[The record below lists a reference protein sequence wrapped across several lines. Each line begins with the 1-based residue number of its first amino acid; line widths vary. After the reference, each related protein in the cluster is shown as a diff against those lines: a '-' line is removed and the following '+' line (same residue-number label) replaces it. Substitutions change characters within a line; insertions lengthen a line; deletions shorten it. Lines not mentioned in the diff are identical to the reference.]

1 MSQPYGALL
10 RGTLPDMAYPLVDAD
25 NHYYEVR
32 DCFTRHIEARFR
44 DRTARAVRRPDGT
57 EVMLVGDHTYDYT
70 DLKFDKTNP
79 PGSLKEVLRNK
90 ENVDWAD
97 SASKESMHPA
107 FQQRDARLALMDE
120 QGIEATI
127 MLPTIGVTVE
137 HFMKD
142 DPELTY
148 ASLRAFNRWLA
159 EDWGWAHDDR
169 IFSVA
174 MLSLLDVDACVAE
187 LERVLAEG
195 ARLVHLRPGPARY
208 GMSPADPTFDPF
220 WARVEEAGVP
230 VIFHIAES
238 GYNEF
243 CGGLWGEVLNPN
255 VRRQTAFQWAF
266 FHGDR
271 PIMETLG
278 ALVYHN
284 LFGRF
289 PGLRIL
295 SIENGSGWVEYLLS
309 NLDKK
314 KGMGRYGEW
323 LGGRF
328 RGRPSE
334 IFRKHVYVTPYPED
348 DIAKLVEFL
357 GPDNVLFGSD
367 YPHPEGMARP
377 REFEGFLRGFPTE
390 TIKKIMRDN
399 TAGLLGLA

>member
-1 MSQPYGALL
+1 MTYA
-10 RGTLPDMAYPLVDAD
+10 LVDAD

-44 DRTARAVRRPDGT
+44 ERTARSVRDSDGV
-57 EVMLVGDHTYDYT
+57 ESMLVDNRPYDYT
-70 DLKFDKTNP
+70 DLKFEKTNP
-79 PGSLKEVLRNK
+79 PGSMKEVLRRKGDVN
-90 ENVDWAD
+90 WTD
-97 SASKESMHPA
+97 SSSKEAMHPA
-107 FQQRDARLALMDE
+107 FQNREARIELMDE
-120 QGIEATI
+120 QGIEAAI

-137 HFMKD
+137 HFMRED
-142 DPELTY
+142 VELTY
-148 ASLRAFNRWLA
+148 ASLRAFNRWVA
-159 EDWGWAHDDR
+159 EDWGWVYRDR

-174 MLSLLDVDACVAE
+174 LLSLLDVDECVAE
-187 LERVLAEG
+187 LDRVLAEG
-195 ARLVHLRPGPARY
+195 ARLVHLRPGPARP
-208 GMSPADPTFDPF
+208 GKSPADPCFDPF
-220 WARVEEAGVP
+220 WARVEEAQVP
-230 VIFHIAES
+230 VVFHISES

-243 CGGLWGEVLNPN
+243 CGDLWGETRNPN
-255 VRRQTAFQWAF
+255 VRQQTAFQWAF

-278 ALVYHN
+278 ALIYHN

-314 KGMGRYGEW
+314 KGMGRYAEW

-334 IFRKHVYVTPYPED
+334 IFRRHVYVTPYPED
-348 DIAKLVEFL
+348 DIPRLVHLL
-357 GPDNVLFGSD
+357 GADNVLFGSD

-377 REFEGFLRGFPTE
+377 REFGDFLREFPADTV
-390 TIKKIMRDN
+390 KKIMRDN
-399 TAGLLGLA
+399 TAQLLGIA